1 MSDYDFKQLN
11 DKEFEILCA
20 DLLGEVWGHRLERY
34 KAGRDGGVD
43 GRYFTDQGNE
53 VILQCKHW
61 SATPVA
67 QLIRELINTE
77 KQKIDKL
84 VPHRYVLAVSN
95 PLSRADKKAITRA
108 LAPHIKS
115 ESDIYGKEDINDL
128 LKSNSQIEQRHYK
141 LWLHSTNVLKHIFNN
156 ALLGRSAFHH
166 EEIMRSSSKYVVT
179 ANHGAA
185 QNILE
190 KLGVVI
196 ITGEP
201 GVGKTTL
208 ADHLCLH
215 YIVQGFTYL
224 KIADDIKE
232 AESAFDP
239 ESKQVIYFD
248 DFLGRNYLEALKG
261 HEGNH
266 ITQFIRRVASNKNK
280 RFVLTSRSSILNQG
294 KFLMDVL
301 EHEGVKKNEYELRIQ
316 SLTDLDKAQ
325 ILYNHI
331 WHSELGNEYVEQLYF
346 DRRYRQIISHNNF
359 NPRLISYITDA
370 TRLEAYKPDVYWDYI
385 VESLTNPS
393 QVWDN
398 PFNVQLDDYCRA
410 IVLLV
415 VLNGHAVAENALSE
429 AYHRWL
435 ALPENHSL
443 HGRRE
448 FLSNIRLL
456 TGSFL
461 NRTVLPKGPSEI
473 DLFNPSIGDYVLQRY
488 LSDMTTLRYGMLC
501 LRTTRSIA
509 TIQSLL
515 TGNRLSKA
523 NTKSLCEA
531 LISNLTKN
539 AFEGAQVPYVS
550 ALCNL
555 YRISGGLAG
564 DAVTAEMREM
574 VLFIVEE
581 GLGYAT
587 DDSFAFVVW
596 GIEQNI
602 VSPEQAINFAKQ
614 HAEGI
619 DSKDEIQAISSLLD
633 SIPDDA
639 LGYQEVVQL
648 VTEHVIELFSSD
660 MTHFIDTDSAFS
672 SVEYGDERTAT
683 REIEKLIEDEL
694 VDMGIDYSSYDVTRI
709 LDSFD
714 VADGLQSYFE
724 NNYRDANRDYSEG
737 PAKLAIDEIDDLF
750 DRT

>member
-1 MSDYDFKQLN
+1 MSDYDFKPLN

-20 DLLGEVWGHRLERY
+20 DLLGNAEGHRFERF
-34 KAGRDGGVD
+34 KAGKDGGVD
-43 GRYFTDQGNE
+43 GRYFAAQGKE

-61 SATPVA
+61 SATPLP
-67 QLIRELINTE
+67 QLIRELENTE
-77 KQKIDKL
+77 KPKLDKL
-84 VPHRYVLAVSN
+84 NPHRYLLAVSN
-95 PLSRADKKAITRA
+95 PLSRSDKKTICRL

-115 ESDIYGKEDINDL
+115 ETDIFGKEDLNDL
-128 LKSNSQIEQRHYK
+128 LKSNAQIEQRHYK
-141 LWLHSTNVLKHIFNN
+141 LWLHSTNVLKFIQSN
-156 ALLGRSAFHH
+156 ALLGRSAFSL
-166 EEIMRSSSKYVVT
+166 EEIIRSSRRYVVT
-179 ANHGAA
+179 ANHEAA
-185 QNILE
+185 LNILE
-190 KLGVVI
+190 KSGVVI

-215 YIVQGFTYL
+215 YITQEFEFL
-224 KIADDIKE
+224 KVADDLKE

-248 DFLGRNYLEALKG
+248 DFLGRNYLDALKG

-280 RFVLTSRSSILNQG
+280 RFILTSRSTILNQG
-294 KFLMDVL
+294 KFLIDEL
-301 EHEGVKKNEYELRIQ
+301 EHSNVKRNEYELRIQ
-316 SLTDLDKAQ
+316 SLTELDKAQ

-331 WHSELGNEYVEQLYF
+331 WHSELGSEYREQIYF
-346 DRRYRQIISHNNF
+346 DRRYRQIIDHRNF
-359 NPRLISYITDA
+359 NPRLISYVTDA
-370 TRLEAYKPDVYWDYI
+370 TRLETCKPDTYWSYI

-393 QVWDN
+393 HVWDN
-398 PFNVQLDDYCRA
+398 PFNAQLDDFCRA

-415 VLNGHAVAENALSE
+415 VLNGHAITESDLSE

-435 ALPENHSL
+435 AIPENHSL
-443 HGRRE
+443 QGRRE
-448 FLSNIRLL
+448 FLSNMRLL

-461 NRTVLPKGPSEI
+461 NRTISPKGASAI

-488 LSDMTTLRYGMLC
+488 LGDMTTLRYGMLS

-515 TGNRLSKA
+515 TGKRLSKA
-523 NTKSLCEA
+523 NAQSLCEA

-539 AFEGAQVPYVS
+539 SFEGAQVPYVS

-555 YRISGGLAG
+555 YRISGGLASG
-564 DAVTAEMREM
+564 AVTTEMRNM
-574 VLFIVEE
+574 VFFIVEA

-587 DDSFAFVVW
+587 DDSFAFVAW
-596 GIEQNI
+596 GIEQDI
-602 VSPEQAINFAKQ
+602 ISPKQAINFAKQ
-614 HAEGI
+614 HVDSI
-619 DSKDEIQAISSLLD
+619 DSKEEIQAISSLLN
-633 SIPDDA
+633 SIPDDTPDYQA
-639 LGYQEVVQL
+639 LVES

-660 MTHFIDTDSAFS
+660 MTNFIDTDSAFS
-672 SVEYGDERTAT
+672 SVDYGDERTAT
-683 REIEKLIEDEL
+683 REIEKLIEDKL

-724 NNYRDANRDYSEG
+724 NNYRDDDQVYSEG
-737 PAKLAIDEIDDLF
+737 PEKLAIDEIDDLF
-750 DRT
+750 DRS